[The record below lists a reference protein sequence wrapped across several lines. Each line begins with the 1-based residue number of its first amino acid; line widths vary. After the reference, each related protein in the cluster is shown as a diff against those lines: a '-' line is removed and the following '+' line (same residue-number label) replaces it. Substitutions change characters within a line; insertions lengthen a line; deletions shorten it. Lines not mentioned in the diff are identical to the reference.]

1 MNNRIYPERR
11 KDLVVRKL
19 LIEKK
24 IYTDYE
30 LKRIKLRT
38 AAINSLE
45 QHRIK
50 MNEMNELKIKMN
62 ELNNINK

>member
-1 MNNRIYPERR
+1 MNNRIYPKDIFVREMKKIERR

-30 LKRIKLRT
+30 LKRIKL
-38 AAINSLE
+38 IE

-50 MNEMNELKIKMN
+50 IN